1 VELLTIETTFMTEVE
16 HLGHMSL
23 VDTEKTTIEG
33 ETMEVREDT
42 TMNVDMTDHPLREI
56 ILKDS
61 FLLLTFHHQPEIHL
75 PQPDQ
80 VNERDPL
87 VVIENTN
94 HLLPKI
100 TIVVV
105 EVGVTEVGIRI
116 KIIATKIRITRI
128 GKKETAV
135 TNDVTMTANHHHPPA
150 VTGVVVSTAVVRDL
164 VGTRMMTIPNTD

>member
-16 HLGHMSL
+16 HLDHMSL
-23 VDTEKTTIEG
+23 VDIEKTTIEG

-42 TMNVDMTDHPLREI
+42 TMNVDMTGHPLREI

-61 FLLLTFHHQPEIHL
+61 FLLLTFLPPP

-87 VVIENTN
+87 AVIENTN
-94 HLLPKI
+94 HLPKI

-105 EVGVTEVGIRI
+105 EVGVTEVRIRI
-116 KIIATKIRITRI
+116 KIIATRITRI
-128 GKKETAV
+128 GKKEIAV
-135 TNDVTMTANHHHPPA
+135 INGVTMTVNHHHHPPA